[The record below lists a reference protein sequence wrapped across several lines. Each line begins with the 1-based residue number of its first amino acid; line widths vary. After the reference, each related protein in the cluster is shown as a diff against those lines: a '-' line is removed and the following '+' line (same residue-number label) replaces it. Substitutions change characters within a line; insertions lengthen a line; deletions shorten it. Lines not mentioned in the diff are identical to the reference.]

1 MDCDEFFN
9 IDAQKTL
16 NFLDKNTE
24 TKKGFT
30 INKKT
35 KKRIS
40 AIIVTHVWGN
50 AVNFDV
56 LLKVCKKKNIKVI
69 EDASESLG
77 TFYKKHKKH
86 TGTMGLFGVLSFNSN
101 KIITTGGGGMILT
114 NNYKLA
120 KKAKYLTTQAKDD
133 PINFIHNDI
142 GYNYRMTNISAAIG
156 LSQLSEIKNILR
168 KKNWVRSYYLKK
180 IKNINN
186 MFINDTP
193 KYSINNNWLN
203 ILRFKKK
210 KNV

>member
-56 LLKVCKKKNIKVI
+56 LLKVCKKKNIK
-69 EDASESLG
+69 
-77 TFYKKHKKH
+77 K
-86 TGTMGLFGVLSFNSN
+86 
-101 KIITTGGGGMILT
+101 
-114 NNYKLA
+114 
-120 KKAKYLTTQAKDD
+120 
-133 PINFIHNDI
+133 
-142 GYNYRMTNISAAIG
+142 
-156 LSQLSEIKNILR
+156 
-168 KKNWVRSYYLKK
+168 
-180 IKNINN
+180 
-186 MFINDTP
+186 
-193 KYSINNNWLN
+193 
-203 ILRFKKK
+203 
-210 KNV
+210 

>member
-1 MDCDEFFN
+1 
-9 IDAQKTL
+9 
-16 NFLDKNTE
+16 
-24 TKKGFT
+24 
-30 INKKT
+30 
-35 KKRIS
+35 
-40 AIIVTHVWGN
+40 
-50 AVNFDV
+50 
-56 LLKVCKKKNIKVI
+56 
-69 EDASESLG
+69 
-77 TFYKKHKKH
+77 
-86 TGTMGLFGVLSFNSN
+86 
-101 KIITTGGGGMILT
+101 MILT

-203 ILRFKKK
+203 ILRFRKKRLSF
-210 KNV
+210 KNY

>member
-1 MDCDEFFN
+1 M
-9 IDAQKTL
+9 
-16 NFLDKNTE
+16 
-24 TKKGFT
+24 
-30 INKKT
+30 
-35 KKRIS
+35 
-40 AIIVTHVWGN
+40 
-50 AVNFDV
+50 NFDV

-69 EDASESLG
+69 EDASESLE
-77 TFYKKHKKH
+77 
-86 TGTMGLFGVLSFNSN
+86 LFIKNIKTYWNNGFVWSFIFNSN

-168 KKNWVRSYYLKK
+168 KKNWVRSYYLKRL
-180 IKNINN
+180 KNINN

-203 ILRFKKK
+203 ILRFKRKK
-210 KNV
+210 TFKLKIIKKVLKLKN